1 MDPVDIF
8 VCYSRKDS
16 RWVDA
21 ESPHNLIPW
30 LADALRNMKGRVWY
44 DTELRKTAGVEY
56 RRKIAEKIGQAQVA
70 ILLLSQNLLNSD
82 FIRDYELPL
91 IKDKVSA
98 DRMSIIPILVGPI
111 SWEGEDD
118 FKWLA
123 ERQIIPGK
131 PTPLVDYAGDIKKWE
146 YVKINRGQQNLTA
159 QFEILEACK
168 RRITEIQKGS
178 ETIPDQAGIIKS
190 NRSDKINDQ
199 DKPALNLHRYYKVA
213 IAIIAIVLTVLGLR
227 KFLFVSSVTIADKD
241 GITSAALSIVEPK
254 SGASLPSVITVRG
267 TASRHDRVWLIVHPT
282 ATSDYWVQAGVERG
296 SRGELPNRK
305 NILKREWC

>member
-1 MDPVDIF
+1 
-8 VCYSRKDS
+8 
-16 RWVDA
+16 
-21 ESPHNLIPW
+21 
-30 LADALRNMKGRVWY
+30 
-44 DTELRKTAGVEY
+44 
-56 RRKIAEKIGQAQVA
+56 
-70 ILLLSQNLLNSD
+70 
-82 FIRDYELPL
+82 
-91 IKDKVSA
+91 
-98 DRMSIIPILVGPI
+98 MSIIPILVGPI

-146 YVKINRGQQNLTA
+146 YVKI
-159 QFEILEACK
+159 EILEACK

-296 SRGELPNRK
+296 SRGEWLGEIHLGSPGSADRGKGFEVLAVAEPEKYLEEGMVLNGWPVSRWRS
-305 NILKREWC
+305 NIILVSRE